1 LWETRVVVVI
11 VPRSGES
18 KVPGWMVRRRIV
30 VGEVVGRGVNVKGAR
45 EDGSGV
51 VVS

>member
-1 LWETRVVVVI
+1 MRVVVVI
-11 VPRSGES
+11 VPRRRES
-18 KVPGWMVRRRIV
+18 NVPGWMVRRRIV
-30 VGEVVGRGVNVKGAR
+30 VGEVEGRGVNVKGGR